1 MNQKLN
7 MVCAGMFSLAMLA
20 CSESVDSPVAGT
32 AEEPN
37 VLVANNDLPSS
48 SSIVEQSSSS
58 VDTPNSSA
66 EVPNS
71 SAEVPTISSS
81 SEIPESSSSS
91 SGPSWLYSSAYVPP
105 VLCKVGGF
113 GCAVSY
119 SGDLWSPETYYGKDE
134 PDDDVKTSSFAEDES
149 QFGINA
155 GKWFL
160 DIDTAD
166 GGKST
171 IQWAAPVGV
180 EGNPTSILPVVEKCG
195 ESGVCGTFK
204 LNKGALTYDPFVQV
218 GFSVAGYDSNGVA
231 LTVDVSNW
239 TGICLMYRASVRADL
254 VLDVGDSLNQVLG
267 YDLPSVSLAKNSTG
281 STRCFEWSK
290 FKRAGW
296 GASVEGWEKD
306 VAGETAARHLSKVYI
321 HFQGEDGTKG
331 EFGIFAIG
339 SNLD

>member
-58 VDTPNSSA
+58 VDTPNSST

-91 SGPSWLYSSAYVPP
+91 SGPSWIYSSAYIPP
-105 VLCKVGGF
+105 VQCKVGYF
-113 GCAVSY
+113 GCAASY

-204 LNKGALTYDPFVQV
+204 LNKGALTYDPFVRV
-218 GFSVAGYDSNGVA
+218 GFNVAGFDSHGDA
-231 LTVDVSNW
+231 LTADVSNW
-239 TGICLMYRASVRADL
+239 TGICLMYKASQSAIL
-254 VLDVGDSLNQVLG
+254 VLDVGDSLNKALE
-267 YDLPSVSLAKNSTG
+267 YDLPFAILPKSAAG
-281 STRCFEWSK
+281 SSRCFEWSK

-296 GASVEGWEKD
+296 GAAIEGWED
-306 VAGETAARHLSKVYI
+306 DAVGEIAARRLSKVYI
-321 HFQGEDGTKG
+321 QFQGINGSEG
-331 EFGIFAIG
+331 EFHIFAVG
-339 SNLD
+339 TNLD